1 MTHCF
6 AVCAYKDSP
15 YLRECMESLR
25 LQEHPSPLL
34 LCTATPS
41 PYLENMAREYGATY
55 CVNPHA
61 PGIGS
66 DWNFAMEQA
75 KAAGYD
81 LVTLCHQDD
90 LYLPGYGAAV
100 QAMASPD
107 MLIYFS
113 GYGEKRGEEVVTSSR
128 LLRIKRLL
136 LWRMRI
142 RPFQRSRLMKHRT
155 LALGDPIC
163 CPSVTFHL
171 CRLPLPLFQ
180 TDMTTS
186 LDWQAWERISRLKG
200 QFIYCKKLLM
210 YHRIHEE
217 STTSGMIGDTGR
229 GAEDLEMFE
238 KFWPKPIARLI
249 GRLYS
254 VSERSNR
261 L

>member
-15 YLRECMESLR
+15 FLPECLDSLR
-25 LQEHPSPLL
+25 AQERPSPIL

-41 PYLENMAREYGATY
+41 PYLERLAEEYGASY
-55 CVNPHA
+55 CVNPQA

-66 DWNFAMEQA
+66 DWNFALAQA
-75 KAAGYD
+75 QASGYD

-100 QAMASPD
+100 QRLATPD

-113 GYGEKRGEEVVTSSR
+113 DYGEKRGNEVVTRSR
-128 LLRIKRLL
+128 LLRIKRML

-142 RPFQRSRLMKHRT
+142 PAFQSSIFMKRRT

-163 CPSVTFHL
+163 CPAVTFNL
-171 CRLPLPLFQ
+171 RRLPVPLFQ

-186 LDWQAWERISRLKG
+186 LDWQTWERLSRMDGRFTYDHAVRML
-200 QFIYCKKLLM
+200 
-210 YHRIHEE
+210 HRIHVG
-217 STTSGMIGDTGR
+217 STTSQVLEKGGR
-229 GAEDLEMFE
+229 QPEDYAMFR
-238 KFWPKPIARLI
+238 KFWCAPVARL
-249 GRLYS
+249 LTKWYS
-254 VSERSNR
+254 ASEKSNQ

>member
-171 CRLPLPLFQ
+171 CRLPCLC
-180 TDMTTS
+180 
-186 LDWQAWERISRLKG
+186 SR
-200 QFIYCKKLLM
+200 
-210 YHRIHEE
+210 R
-217 STTSGMIGDTGR
+217 T
-229 GAEDLEMFE
+229 
-238 KFWPKPIARLI
+238 
-249 GRLYS
+249 
-254 VSERSNR
+254 
-261 L
+261 

>member
-15 YLRECMESLR
+15 FLRECLDSLR
-25 LQEHPSPLL
+25 AQERPSPIL

-41 PYLENMAREYGATY
+41 PYLAGLAEEYGAAY
-55 CVNPHA
+55 CVNPDA

-66 DWNFAMEQA
+66 DWNFALAQA

-81 LVTLCHQDD
+81 LATLCHQDD
-90 LYLPGYGAAV
+90 LYLPSYGAAA
-100 QAMASPD
+100 QGMAGPD
-107 MLIYFS
+107 LLIYFC
-113 GYGEKRGEEVVTSSR
+113 GYGEKRGDEVVTRSR

-142 RPFQRSRLMKHRT
+142 RPFQSSALMKHRT

-171 CRLPLPLFQ
+171 GRLPMPLFQ

-186 LDWQAWERISRLKG
+186 LDWQAWERISRLPG
-200 QFIYCKKLLM
+200 RFAYDPAVRML
-210 YHRIHEE
+210 HRIHGG
-217 STTSGMIGDTGR
+217 STTTQVLEKGGR
-229 GAEDLEMFE
+229 QPEDYAMFR
-238 KFWPKPIARLI
+238 KFWCKPIAGMLTKW
-249 GRLYS
+249 YS
-254 VSERSNR
+254 ASEKSNQ

>member
-1 MTHCF
+1 
-6 AVCAYKDSP
+6 
-15 YLRECMESLR
+15 MESLR

-142 RPFQRSRLMKHRT
+142 RPFQRSRLINRNLMRRCQFLYRRKSHLISSAFR
-155 LALGDPIC
+155 LVRLCKYRGDFI
-163 CPSVTFHL
+163 SIL
-171 CRLPLPLFQ
+171 Q
-180 TDMTTS
+180 QS
-186 LDWQAWERISRLKG
+186 LQR
-200 QFIYCKKLLM
+200 
-210 YHRIHEE
+210 
-217 STTSGMIGDTGR
+217 
-229 GAEDLEMFE
+229 
-238 KFWPKPIARLI
+238 
-249 GRLYS
+249 
-254 VSERSNR
+254 
-261 L
+261 

>member
-1 MTHCF
+1 M
-6 AVCAYKDSP
+6 
-15 YLRECMESLR
+15 
-25 LQEHPSPLL
+25 
-34 LCTATPS
+34 
-41 PYLENMAREYGATY
+41 
-55 CVNPHA
+55 
-61 PGIGS
+61 
-66 DWNFAMEQA
+66 
-75 KAAGYD
+75 
-81 LVTLCHQDD
+81 
-90 LYLPGYGAAV
+90 YLPGYGAAV

-186 LDWQAWERISRLKG
+186 LDWQAWERISRMDGRFVYDPAVRML
-200 QFIYCKKLLM
+200 
-210 YHRIHEE
+210 HRIHTN
-217 STTSGMIGDTGR
+217 STTTQVLEKGGR
-229 GAEDLEMFE
+229 QPEDYAMFR
-238 KFWPKPIARLI
+238 KFWCTPIARL
-249 GRLYS
+249 LTKWYS
-254 VSERSNR
+254 ASEKSNQ

>member
-15 YLRECMESLR
+15 YLRECMVIPALAGAP
-25 LQEHPSPLL
+25 LSPAAMHRHAFPL
-34 LCTATPS
+34 S
-41 PYLENMAREYGATY
+41 GKYGQEYGATY

-128 LLRIKRLL
+128 LLRIKRPAAVA
-136 LWRMRI
+136 RA
-142 RPFQRSRLMKHRT
+142 H
-155 LALGDPIC
+155 
-163 CPSVTFHL
+163 PSLSAEPADEAPHPGAGGPHL
-171 CRLPLPLFQ
+171 LPLP
-180 TDMTTS
+180 
-186 LDWQAWERISRLKG
+186 
-200 QFIYCKKLLM
+200 
-210 YHRIHEE
+210 
-217 STTSGMIGDTGR
+217 
-229 GAEDLEMFE
+229 
-238 KFWPKPIARLI
+238 
-249 GRLYS
+249 
-254 VSERSNR
+254 
-261 L
+261 

>member
-75 KAAGYD
+75 KATGYD

-186 LDWQAWERISRLKG
+186 LDWQAWERISRMDGRFVYDPAVRML
-200 QFIYCKKLLM
+200 
-210 YHRIHEE
+210 HRIHTN
-217 STTSGMIGDTGR
+217 STTPQVLEKGGR
-229 GAEDLEMFE
+229 QPEDYAMFR
-238 KFWPKPIARLI
+238 KFWCTPIARL
-249 GRLYS
+249 LTKWYS
-254 VSERSNR
+254 ASEKSNQ

>member
-1 MTHCF
+1 M
-6 AVCAYKDSP
+6 
-15 YLRECMESLR
+15 
-25 LQEHPSPLL
+25 
-34 LCTATPS
+34 
-41 PYLENMAREYGATY
+41 
-55 CVNPHA
+55 
-61 PGIGS
+61 
-66 DWNFAMEQA
+66 
-75 KAAGYD
+75 AAGYD

-186 LDWQAWERISRLKG
+186 LDWQAWERISRMDGRFVYDPAVRML
-200 QFIYCKKLLM
+200 
-210 YHRIHEE
+210 HRIHTN
-217 STTSGMIGDTGR
+217 STTTQVLEKGGR
-229 GAEDLEMFE
+229 QPEDYAMFR
-238 KFWPKPIARLI
+238 KFWCTPIARL
-249 GRLYS
+249 LTKWYS
-254 VSERSNR
+254 ASEKSNQ